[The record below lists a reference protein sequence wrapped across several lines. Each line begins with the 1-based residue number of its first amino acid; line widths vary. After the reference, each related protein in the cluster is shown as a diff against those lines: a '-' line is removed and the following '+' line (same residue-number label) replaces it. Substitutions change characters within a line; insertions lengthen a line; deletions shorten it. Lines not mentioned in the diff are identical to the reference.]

1 MRRCLVLSSMNTL
14 QNFLEHYFTGNSLN
28 NLYWF
33 AGFLLAGLFLHR
45 VLARHMSHLVYRLL
59 KRDIAGVPLNDFVQL
74 MKPPIDALI
83 LMSVIYVAC
92 HQLTIPEHWNLIP
105 PEKFGFRMIV
115 GRIYNTVF
123 MSMVTWLCVR
133 AVKVIGLLFQKRA
146 ELTETKVDDQLVP
159 FVRDLLILFVCFLGL
174 FATLSWVYDV
184 NVLALVTSLGIGG
197 LALALAARETLE
209 NLFASFA
216 IVLDRPFLVGDS
228 VSVGGVSGDVEQIG
242 FRSTRIRTDDGS
254 LLTVP
259 NRLMVSQS
267 LDNLTERQTRRA
279 KFILR
284 FPYDTPADRLNAVL
298 TDLRTLLQNHAR
310 TNKKTSYVR
319 LDSFGDSGFEVLVIF
334 FVDSPTIS
342 DFRIVK
348 EEINFSIIDIIQ
360 RHQVAFAIPA
370 RIVHAAEAGQA
381 EKLI

>member
-1 MRRCLVLSSMNTL
+1 M
-14 QNFLEHYFTGNSLN
+14 
-28 NLYWF
+28 
-33 AGFLLAGLFLHR
+33 
-45 VLARHMSHLVYRLL
+45 ARHMSHLAYQIL
-59 KRDIAGVPLNDFVQL
+59 KRDIAGVPLNDFVRL
-74 MKPPIDALI
+74 MKPPMDAII
-83 LMSVIYVAC
+83 LMSIIYVAC
-92 HQLTIPEHWNLIP
+92 HQLTIPEQWNLIP
-105 PEKFGFRMIV
+105 PEKFGLRMV
-115 GRIYNTVF
+115 VERLYHTLF
-123 MSMVTWLCVR
+123 MGMVTWLCIR
-133 AVKVIGLLFQKRA
+133 AVKVVGLLFQKRA
-146 ELTETKVDDQLVP
+146 ALTETKVDDQLVP

-228 VSVGGVSGDVEQIG
+228 VSVGGMSGDVEQIG

-279 KFILR
+279 RFFLR
-284 FPYDTPADRLNAVL
+284 FPYDTPPDRLKAVM
-298 TDLRTLLQNHAR
+298 TDLRNLIGQHPK

-348 EEINFSIIDIIQ
+348 EEINFSIIDIVQ
-360 RHQVAFAIPA
+360 RHQVQFALPS
-370 RIVHAAEAGQA
+370 RIVHTTDTAHF